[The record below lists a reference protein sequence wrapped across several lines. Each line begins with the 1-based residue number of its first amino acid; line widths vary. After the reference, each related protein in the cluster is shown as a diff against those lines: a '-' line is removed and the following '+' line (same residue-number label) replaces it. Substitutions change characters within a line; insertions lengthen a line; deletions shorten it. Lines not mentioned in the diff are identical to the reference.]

1 MANNNNFNYEIPGG
15 IIFLAWIFCWPVGLV
30 LSVLNGISKQNR
42 KRDMRWQ
49 REWDKHWEKYG
60 QKWEQ
65 YGEKWENYGQQR
77 QGQQQYGGTPGGQN
91 YNYGNQNSRANTGRS
106 AKKGK
111 KMPGSFYAFVA
122 GAVTSLFI
130 AACGGI
136 NIIDTFFNN
145 SYLDGDSLGLML
157 IFGLIGIAGLM
168 GADSIKKR
176 ETRLQRIRAIIGNK
190 KSVNLTKLATA
201 SKVDIKRIRKDVQRM
216 IDKGEFG
223 DAAYIDLGTNNF
235 MRDPDAEP
243 DSPEQFDYK
252 TVYGDLFKDGKET
265 EKKSDS
271 ADAEEKDEKKEK
283 ATDRDNFDSI
293 ISEIRRLND
302 EIEDAAVSDR
312 IYKIEG
318 HTKNI
323 FNYVTEHPEAMPQI
337 RTFMNYYL
345 PTTLKLLESYS
356 RIERMGVA
364 GENMQKSKD
373 NIEKT
378 LDLLVVGFEQQI
390 DKLFKNEFI
399 DISSDIGVLE
409 QMMQKDGLSGKSD
422 FDVDAYMEKM
432 RRENEAEAK
441 AKAQSKPYTDGYSDT
456 VSDEIGGFGGAA
468 SQLPEQKNG

>member
-30 LSVLNGISKQNR
+30 LSVLNGISKSNR
-42 KRDMRWQ
+42 KKDLRWR
-49 REWDKHWEKYG
+49 REWEKHWEKYG
-60 QKWEQ
+60 QTGG
-65 YGEKWENYGQQR
+65 YTRQQN
-77 QGQQQYGGTPGGQN
+77 QQNQQSQQWQQYGGQN
-91 YNYGNQNSRANTGRS
+91 YTSNQSSGSYGRAAQAQSKS

-111 KMPGSFYAFVA
+111 KMPGSFYAFA
-122 GAVTSLFI
+122 IGAVSSLFI

-136 NIIDTFFNN
+136 GVIDTLFNS
-145 SYLDGDSLGLML
+145 SYLEMESLGLML
-157 IFGLIGIAGLM
+157 IFGLIGIAGLI

-223 DAAYIDLGTNNF
+223 EAAYIDLGTNNF

-252 TVYGDLFKDGKET
+252 TVYGDLFKDKDKD
-265 EKKSDS
+265 KKSDS
-271 ADAEEKDEKKEK
+271 SETGESKDEKKEK
-283 ATDRDNFDSI
+283 TSDKDNFDSI

-302 EIEDAAVSDR
+302 EIEDPAVSDR
-312 IYKIEG
+312 IYKIEA

-323 FNYVTEHPEAMPQI
+323 FSYVTEHPEAMPQI

-399 DISSDIGVLE
+399 DISSDISVLE

-432 RRENEAEAK
+432 RRENEAEAQTK
-441 AKAQSKPYTDGYSDT
+441 AYTDGYSDN
-456 VSDEIGGFGGAA
+456 VSDEVSSLGGATA
-468 SQLPEQKNG
+468 QFPQERNR

>member
-42 KRDMRWQ
+42 KRDMRWR

-60 QKWEQ
+60 QQW
-65 YGEKWENYGQQR
+65 
-77 QGQQQYGGTPGGQN
+77 QGQQQSSGNPGGQS
-91 YNYGNQNSRANTGRS
+91 YNYGNQNSGGFNNAADKKN

-136 NIIDTFFNN
+136 DVIDTFFNS
-145 SYLDGDSLGLML
+145 SYLEGESLSLML
-157 IFGLIGIAGLM
+157 IFGLIGIVGLM

-252 TVYGDLFKDGKET
+252 TVYGDLFKDGKE
-265 EKKSDS
+265 KKSDS
-271 ADAEEKDEKKEK
+271 ANADEKDEKKEK
-283 ATDRDNFDSI
+283 TSDKDNFDSI

-422 FDVDAYMEKM
+422 FDIDAYMEKM

-441 AKAQSKPYTDGYSDT
+441 AKAQTQSYTDGYSDT

-468 SQLPEQKNG
+468 AQFPEQRKSN